1 MAKVYLLIL
10 LTMHGCLASVNHYLK
25 MSKTD
30 AVGHDIAYFECG
42 EGKQHLSR
50 LSEVKKQIMNLLQGS
65 QKNVIS
71 KS

>member
-1 MAKVYLLIL
+1 
-10 LTMHGCLASVNHYLK
+10 